1 MILMIAIFIIS
12 HVCEQPTE
20 WIAQLCFMVRHKNQ
34 DCVYLGVW
42 IVWVILYSHFGDKLR
57 TAKYWAQLHICP
69 LSLTHRFGKACFMLN
84 VKIKNCIELG
94 LCRSW
99 GFSNWDPWHFC
110 GYCEISWIFVELSK
124 LLKKNRQVR
133 IDSTNILLWK
143 ELLAYSVRSW
153 IDKKCLAYLTFLAP
167 AWASVI

>member
-1 MILMIAIFIIS
+1 MILMIVIFIIS

-42 IVWVILYSHFGDKLR
+42 IVWVIWVLILR
-57 TAKYWAQLHICP
+57 INWEPQNIGCICP
-69 LSLTHRFGKACFMLN
+69 LSLTHIRFGKACFMLN
-84 VKIKNCIELG
+84 VKIRNRIELG

-124 LLKKNRQVR
+124 LLKRQVR
-133 IDSTNILLWK
+133 IDSKNILLWK
-143 ELLAYSVRSW
+143 DLLVYLVRSW